1 MIVSDKVCLSIA
13 LTSNL
18 SYHLPWLK
26 KFPEK
31 GFRTMAFLL
40 GFPGGTSGKEPDCQ
54 CRRCKRLSFSPCL
67 GKIPQRRL
75 WQPTPVFL
83 PRESHGQRSLT
94 GYSPQSYRETDMTEA
109 TQPMHTFLWEDM
121 SLGRQGEFR
130 ESHSLHLL
138 LGKCLQLK
146 IINSPKWHIWGLQ
159 VQNFRV
165 QCISV
170 IFLTSVL
177 FTYNR

>member
-67 GKIPQRRL
+67 GKIPQRRV

-83 PRESHGQRSLT
+83 PRESHGQRSLM
-94 GYSPQSYRETDMTEA
+94 GYSPQTHKESDMTEA
-109 TQPMHTFLWEDM
+109 TQHTLIIGEM
-121 SLGRQGEFR
+121 QIKTTMRYYPILLRIVVVIVQSL
-130 ESHSLHLL
+130 SHVQLFATPWTAACQASLSITNSRSLL
-138 LGKCLQLK
+138 KLM
-146 IINSPKWHIWGLQ
+146 
-159 VQNFRV
+159 
-165 QCISV
+165 
-170 IFLTSVL
+170 
-177 FTYNR
+177 